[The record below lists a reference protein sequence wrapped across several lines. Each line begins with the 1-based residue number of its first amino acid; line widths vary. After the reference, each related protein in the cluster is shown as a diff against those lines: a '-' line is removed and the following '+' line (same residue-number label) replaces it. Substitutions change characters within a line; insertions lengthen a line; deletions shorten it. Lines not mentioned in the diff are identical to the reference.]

1 MMTALQESVVDT
13 GAQTAGR
20 QEHITNRSDT
30 LDDFDDSTT
39 EVIDKD
45 SNEARQAQNIS
56 GAPKWIRELQESIP
70 DIPRYVILP
79 VLYLLMVLTAVAF
92 PRIFT
97 HQDPVVT
104 DLLQVNRPPSA
115 QHWAGTDYLGRDLFT
130 RIVYGARYSIGI
142 GLAVVAISLVFG
154 ILLGVLAG
162 AANSRIVDAVVMRG
176 IDALSS
182 FPAVLL
188 ALVIVGLTGSG
199 IPNLIAALGIGGIAG
214 FARMIRAETK
224 RVVLSEYV
232 EQSRTFGVGRVTIMI
247 RHVIPNSLGVV
258 PYMATIGVGG
268 AIMGVSGLS
277 FLGIGPQAPTPEWGS
292 ILSESRDY
300 LRTAWWTGVIPGVVL
315 VLTIIS
321 FTVIGRA
328 WQSSFERRNV

>member
-1 MMTALQESVVDT
+1 MQTSVAKLT
-13 GAQTAGR
+13 
-20 QEHITNRSDT
+20 S
-30 LDDFDDSTT
+30 
-39 EVIDKD
+39 VIPLYLV
-45 SNEARQAQNIS
+45 
-56 GAPKWIRELQESIP
+56 API
-70 DIPRYVILP
+70 
-79 VLYLLMVLTAVAF
+79 LYLLVVLTAVVF
-92 PRIFT
+92 PRWFT
-97 HQDPVVT
+97 SRDPIAT
-104 DLLQVNRPPSA
+104 DLLNVNRPPSS
-115 QHWAGTDYLGRDLFT
+115 QHWAGTDYLGRDVFT
-130 RIVYGARYSIGI
+130 RIIYGARYSIGI
-142 GLAVVAISLVFG
+142 GLAVVAISLIFG
-154 ILLGVLAG
+154 VLLGVLAG
-162 AANSRIVDAVVMRG
+162 AAHSRIVDAVVMRA

-182 FPAVLL
+182 FPSILL

-214 FARMIRAETK
+214 FARIVRAETK
-224 RVVLSEYV
+224 RVIISEYV
-232 EQSRTFGVGRVTIMI
+232 EQSRTFGVNRVTTLI

-300 LRTAWWTGVIPGVVL
+300 LNTAWWTGVIPGIVL

-328 WQSSFERRNV
+328 WQSSFERRDV